1 VRHDAA
7 RIAARASHPQL
18 RVVLAHF
25 ICTAC
30 GTQFAERS
38 DAPDAP
44 PVSCPICTDERQFVP
59 EGGQRWTTLAAL
71 ARGHRNAIQRLE
83 PGLYG
88 IGTVPEFAI
97 GQRALLVHV
106 GNSAAHGRRYVLWDC
121 IALLDDAT
129 RDLVGALGGLAA
141 VAVSHPHYY
150 TTMVEWARAFDCP
163 VYLHAADRE
172 WVMQPDAAIRFW
184 DGETHA
190 LADVGAPGLT
200 LVRCGGHF
208 AGATVLHWAAGADG
222 RGALLTG
229 DVLQV
234 AMDRRHV
241 SVMRSYAN
249 NVPLGAAAVRRVGA
263 AVAPFA
269 FERLYGAWW
278 DRHIDAEAHTAVA
291 RSVERI
297 AAHLGG
303 HAGADAPGA
312 A

>member
-1 VRHDAA
+1 MEDCT
-7 RIAARASHPQL
+7 
-18 RVVLAHF
+18 LAHF

-30 GTQFAERS
+30 GTQFAERPE
-38 DAPDAP
+38 APELP
-44 PVSCPICTDERQFVP
+44 PTQCPICTDERQFVP
-59 EGGQRWTTLAAL
+59 AGGQQWTTLAAL
-71 ARGHRNAIQRLE
+71 ASTHRNAFQRLE

-88 IGTVPEFAI
+88 VGTVPAFAI
-97 GQRALLVHV
+97 DQRALLVEA
-106 GNSAAHGRRYVLWDC
+106 GGSAAPGRRYVLWDC
-121 IALLDDAT
+121 IALVDDAT

-150 TTMVEWARAFDCP
+150 TTVVEWARAFDCP
-163 VYLHAADRE
+163 VYLHAADRA
-172 WVMQPDAAIRFW
+172 WAMRPDAAIRFW
-184 DGETHA
+184 DGDTHT

-208 AGATVLHWAAGADG
+208 AGATVLHWAAGAGG

-241 SVMRSYAN
+241 SVMRSYPN
-249 NVPLGAAAVRRVGA
+249 YLPLGEAAVRRVGA
-263 AVAPFA
+263 SVAPFA

-278 DRHIDAEAHTAVA
+278 DRHIDDDARAAVA

-297 AAHLGG
+297 AAHLRG
-303 HAGADAPGA
+303 HPGPDTRDGA
-312 A
+312 